1 VNTTG
6 DPHHTTE
13 ESLAA
18 YALGALDESE
28 RVAVEAH
35 LEDCAGCRARAAAL
49 EEAANRLPL
58 ALSAASPLAPPASL
72 EDRLMRRIVGER
84 EPRPARPRAVRWLRP
99 RLALP
104 VAAALVVA
112 AFGAWN
118 LHLSSALSEER
129 SLRERLEQLIG
140 HQETVLDVVDS
151 ERTVRRVL
159 LPSRPAPSGPYGKLF
174 TRTDQPE
181 VVAMIA
187 RLPRPP
193 QGRTYQLWLRR
204 GGRERR
210 AGTLDV
216 NAQGFGLI
224 VFRGPGPGPDYEEAR
239 VTLQPPGAA
248 RPGAPVLAWHATS

>member
-1 VNTTG
+1 VNAT
-6 DPHHTTE
+6 DDSHHTTE
-13 ESLAA
+13 ESLEA

-35 LEDCAGCRARAAAL
+35 LEDCADCRARAAAL

-58 ALSAASPLAPPASL
+58 ALSAASPLVPPASL
-72 EDRLMRRIVGER
+72 EDRVMRRIEGER
-84 EPRPARPRAVRWLRP
+84 EPRPPRRRAVRWLQP

-129 SLRERLEQLIG
+129 SLRERLAQLVG

-159 LPSRPAPSGPYGKLF
+159 LRPQPAPSRASRGASCAHTT
-174 TRTDQPE
+174 TRAGRPRSRSARSARAAGVS
-181 VVAMIA
+181 VVCVAGST
-187 RLPRPP
+187 R
-193 QGRTYQLWLRR
+193 RR
-204 GGRERR
+204 GRGTWRGRSARRCPLAARSVPSSAGRPSRR
-210 AGTLDV
+210 AYTR
-216 NAQGFGLI
+216 ASPTRKPFKP
-224 VFRGPGPGPDYEEAR
+224 RG
-239 VTLQPPGAA
+239 
-248 RPGAPVLAWHATS
+248 